1 MSKQPSFKRARP
13 VAPSGDQLFGWVKEL
28 VELTE
33 QYTEFR
39 RLGTQ
44 GDAAARAWLMKTLAE
59 IGIKISLNKPILWLF
74 GSTKSGR

>member
-13 VAPSGDQLFGWVKEL
+13 AAPSGDQLFGWVKEL

-44 GDAAARAWLMKTLAE
+44 GDAAARAWLMKTLLRSE
-59 IGIKISLNKPILWLF
+59 P
-74 GSTKSGR
+74 GSSSFPTFST